1 MYGFVPILLVGFA
14 LMSLVYALVSVW
26 SRRVRR
32 RKLEAWWEEEGRP
45 GDRDA
50 YVREGLE
57 DYDTGFRRKLI
68 LLVYIV
74 PLVVIGAIIY
84 AVNYH

>member
-1 MYGFVPILLVGFA
+1 MYCFVPILLVGF
-14 LMSLVYALVSVW
+14 LVTSVVYLLISAW

-32 RKLEAWWEEEGRP
+32 RKLGSWWEEEGRP
-45 GDRDA
+45 GDRDT
-50 YVREGLE
+50 YIREGLE
-57 DYDTGFRRKLI
+57 EYDRGFRRKLI

-84 AVNYH
+84 AVNY